1 MPMVGLLA
9 AGLPRWAQWSV
20 PNLAPPGATSLKLQ
34 ARLSGATWNRKLLST
49 LVPGNCW
56 WALR

>member
-34 ARLSGATWNRKLLST
+34 ARL
-49 LVPGNCW
+49 
-56 WALR
+56 